1 MATGLRSLAGVKRPM
16 KTFEAD
22 AAMFDLLEKSA
33 ALRTHATGGKVYES
47 DVIRRTLMAHAATDT
62 VRLAFEEFDARAQ
75 KMRPEDVEP
84 ARELFERRLAELLSA
99 CEYHGITVEVPKRRG
114 RK

>member
-1 MATGLRSLAGVKRPM
+1 MVAGLRSLAGVKRPM

-33 ALRTHATGGKVYES
+33 ALRTFAEGSKVYES
-47 DVIRRTLMAHAATDT
+47 DVIRRTLLEHAATDT
-62 VRLAFEEFDARAQ
+62 VRLAVDQFEARVAEM
-75 KMRPEDVEP
+75 KPEDREP
-84 ARELFERRLAELLSA
+84 ARELFERKLSELLSA
-99 CEYHGITVEVPKRRG
+99 CEYHGITVELPKSKG